1 MKKVFSKSKPSCK
14 VTFSLPKE
22 AVGDATKV
30 AVVGDFNDWNQDEP
44 LNLKKSKDGSF
55 TSVLELPTGKDY
67 EFRYLIDNAR
77 WENDW
82 AADNYVAST
91 FVSNVQNS
99 VVSLPAKEVA
109 AKKEVKKTAVK
120 TNPTVEVDTK
130 KKPAGKKGKKAKTET
145 KPTKVAKT
153 VRKTTSTKKAKKSVK
168 EDLKKI
174 EGIGPKIAAILAENG
189 ISTFKDLSK
198 ASKKKLTTILEGAG
212 NRYKIHDPSTWAE
225 QAKLA
230 AKGSWEE
237 LNTLQDALKG
247 GRRK

>member
-22 AVGDATKV
+22 AVKDATEV
-30 AVVGDFNDWNQDEP
+30 TVVGDFNDWNQDSP
-44 LNLKKSKDGSF
+44 LKLKKSKDGSF
-55 TSVLELPTGKDY
+55 ASVLELPIGKDY
-67 EFRYLIDNAR
+67 EFRYLIDKVR

-82 AADNYVAST
+82 TADNYVASA
-91 FVSNVQNS
+91 FVDNVQNS
-99 VVSLPAKEVA
+99 VVSLPSKKTSV
-109 AKKEVKKTAVK
+109 KKEVTTEPIAEVVE
-120 TNPTVEVDTK
+120 PTTK
-130 KKPAGKKGKKAKTET
+130 KKAIAKKAKKSKTESQ
-145 KPTKVAKT
+145 PTKVAKT

-189 ISTFKDLSK
+189 ISTFKELSK

-212 NRYKIHDPSTWAE
+212 SRYKMHDPSTWAE

-230 AKGSWEE
+230 AKGAWED
-237 LNTLQDALKG
+237 LDSLQEALKG
-247 GRRK
+247 GKRK

>member
-22 AVGDATKV
+22 AVGTATEV
-30 AVVGDFNDWNQDEP
+30 AVVGDFNDWNQDNP

-55 TSVLELPTGKDY
+55 TNVLELPTGKDY

-82 AADNYVAST
+82 AADNYVASA

-99 VVSLPAKEVA
+99 VVSLPNKETTAKKA
-109 AKKEVKKTAVK
+109 AKTVAVAEVTI
-120 TNPTVEVDTK
+120 TK
-130 KKPAGKKGKKAKTET
+130 KKSTTKKGKKAKTET

-212 NRYKIHDPSTWAE
+212 SRYKMHDPSTWAE

-237 LNTLQDALKG
+237 LNTLQEALKG